1 MHWQLGALSFVLLCT
16 RTSFAEQGVNFLL
29 FFAREAN
36 SSVMTRGKLDVTYSR
51 YGGLLPKISGPLC
64 HCKISVWSQ
73 TLAGIFFALVPLL
86 TI

>member
-1 MHWQLGALSFVLLCT
+1 MHWQLGALLLCT

-51 YGGLLPKISGPLC
+51 YGGLLPKISGPC